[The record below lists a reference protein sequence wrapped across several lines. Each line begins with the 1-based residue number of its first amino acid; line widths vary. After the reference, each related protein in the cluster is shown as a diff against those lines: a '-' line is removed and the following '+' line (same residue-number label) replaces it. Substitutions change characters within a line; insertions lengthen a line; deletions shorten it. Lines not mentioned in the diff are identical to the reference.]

1 MTATLDIA
9 PAAQRGMG
17 CPRCTAPMRLLK
29 LSTHRQASIA
39 VDHCPDCRLV
49 WFDELESVQLD
60 GLGWVRLL
68 REMEDGGGRPLADA
82 AVARPACPACALPL
96 NTVQNRTRY
105 GLFAALEC
113 PQRHGHLH
121 SHSGL
126 LAERGLVRPLGV
138 AERRALAQEKHR
150 LHCFN
155 CGAAAASSD
164 EHCSYCRTAL
174 VVLDLPRLA
183 HSLRLRNDA
192 MAPSPAAPG
201 RHAVW
206 SCRGC
211 GAALDPG
218 REISC
223 SHCSHLVVAQELP
236 DILPLLQ
243 AAEAEQAAAAAIDA
257 QRRAR
262 FPSAQRPPSQDAA
275 RPPPRA
281 LTQRAPQ
288 ASAARRLMLAGWLP
302 LVLLGMVALTLAA
315 VALADRHG
323 PPPPPPE
330 VLRRQLFDAYTRQ
343 VTGERAPA
351 RATVDG
357 PPATPDLGR
366 WNRALAR
373 QLRLLPMADDA
384 PLPEEAAPSGSRW
397 RPQAQAPGLWVDEAR
412 AQGLWTPWIENTG
425 PGPLSARRLAVK
437 VMVSGPDGVAWRCQ
451 PLGKASPVLAPGGR
465 VQLLCR
471 TTVLVRLQ
479 EELWLEAARRLGDA
493 TPPKL
498 VWQDEDIAQ
507 PGGWAQAADLLVA
520 HADAQPRASPPGLLR
535 AVLTR
540 AYWREMSASR
550 QLRLALAA
558 LLVAF
563 VGYCAMAR
571 WRGERRARWVM
582 LGLAVPL
589 CYLAGRGEG
598 AASVLLV
605 GMYLSL
611 CVIGGLAFG
620 FGYRLYRDLFFRPFD

>member
-9 PAAQRGMG
+9 PAARRGMG

-29 LSTHRQASIA
+29 LSTHRQASIT

-68 REMEDGGGRPLADA
+68 REMEDGAGCPLADA

-126 LAERGLVRPLGV
+126 LAERGLVRPLGL
-138 AERRALAQEKHR
+138 AERRALAREQHR

-192 MAPSPAAPG
+192 LAPSPAAPG

-218 REISC
+218 RETNC
-223 SHCSHLVVAQELP
+223 AHCSHLVVAQELP

-243 AAEAEQAAAAAIDA
+243 AAEAEQATAAAIEA

-262 FPSAQRPPSQDAA
+262 FPSAQRQHAA
-275 RPPPRA
+275 AAAQAPPRA
-281 LTQRAPQ
+281 LTRRAPQ
-288 ASAARRLMLAGWLP
+288 ASAARSLMLAGWLP
-302 LVLLGMVALTLAA
+302 LLLLAVAALTLAA
-315 VALADRHG
+315 IALADRHG

-330 VLRRQLFDAYTRQ
+330 VQRQQTFDDYTRR
-343 VTGERAPA
+343 VTGERAPG
-351 RATVDG
+351 RAAAAG
-357 PPATPDLGR
+357 PPPAPDIGR

-373 QLRLLPMADDA
+373 QLRLLPPADDV
-384 PLPEEAAPSGSRW
+384 PLPEAAAPSGSRW
-397 RPQAQAPGLWVDEAR
+397 RPQVPAPGLWVDEAR
-412 AQGLWTPWIENTG
+412 AQGLWAPWIENAG
-425 PGPLSARRLAVK
+425 PGPVSARNLAVK

-451 PLGKASPVLAPGGR
+451 PLNPASPVLPPGGR
-465 VQLLCR
+465 LQLLCH
-471 TTVLVRLQ
+471 TKVLVQLQ
-479 EELWLEAARRLGDA
+479 EELWLEAARRLSDA
-493 TPPKL
+493 TPPTL
-498 VWQDEDIAQ
+498 VWQDEGIAQ
-507 PGGWAQAADLLVA
+507 AGGWAQAADLLLA
-520 HADAQPRASPPGLLR
+520 HADAQPRARPPALLR

-540 AYWREMSASR
+540 AYWQEMSASR

-563 VGYCAMAR
+563 VGHCALAR
-571 WRGERRARWVM
+571 RRGERRARWVM

-620 FGYRLYRDLFFRPFD
+620 FGFRLYRDLFFRRFD